1 MLPNYVFLIMLKI
14 AVRFLRISCSSLR
27 KVPSPKRIV
36 VALEIIGSL
45 NETSVNQFYYFI
57 LPYSTFL

>member
-1 MLPNYVFLIMLKI
+1 
-14 AVRFLRISCSSLR
+14 
-27 KVPSPKRIV
+27 
-36 VALEIIGSL
+36 VALERIGSL